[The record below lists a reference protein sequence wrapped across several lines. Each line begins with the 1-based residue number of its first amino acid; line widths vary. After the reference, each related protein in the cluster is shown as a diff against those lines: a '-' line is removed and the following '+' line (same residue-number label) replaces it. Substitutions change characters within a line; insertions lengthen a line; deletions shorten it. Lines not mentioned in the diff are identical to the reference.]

1 MRKITLCDFFDYAQ
15 LSSAIPLL
23 ALLLPLR
30 SIAFFSYLL
39 LYLLL
44 FLQKFMISVP
54 NDKF

>member
-54 NDKF
+54 N